1 MRARPDRIADGPS
14 GGPRPPGRHGA
25 ALVIGLVVLVLC
37 VPLVVA
43 LVHLLGSRPAPGQE
57 ADASGVTTISPSP
70 MAAKPSPTLPAVPRD
85 PDDAGVPTKESARAA
100 SAFVDAWLTKDST
113 ARLDRLKDL
122 TVTSLYEGLTYTD
135 PAEIPAARRVGG
147 PRVED
152 AGAYLVRYR
161 VNLSD
166 RSDVLVS
173 TVYDGTRWLVGAI
186 EPAAG

>member
-1 MRARPDRIADGPS
+1 MRAQPDRIAFGPS
-14 GGPRPPGRHGA
+14 AGPRPRSRTGV
-25 ALVIGLVVLVLC
+25 ALAVGLGVLVLC
-37 VPLVVA
+37 VLLPVA
-43 LVHLLGSRPAPGQE
+43 LVHLFSGGPTAGQE
-57 ADASGVTTISPSP
+57 ATASGVSIVSPGP
-70 MAAKPSPTLPAVPRD
+70 EAAKPSPQPVVPRD

-100 SAFVDAWLTKDST
+100 ASFVDAWLTKDS
-113 ARLDRLKDL
+113 ARRLDRLKDL

-161 VNLSD
+161 VTLSD
-166 RSDVLVS
+166 RSEVLVS
-173 TVYDGTRWLVGAI
+173 TVYDGTRWLVGSI